1 MSFPGSPNLLETAAW
16 TATALL
22 LGGLVI
28 LRRHGAR
35 LPSLPGDPDLPP
47 DPPTVCLCIP
57 VRDEALELAAA
68 LDSWLAQD
76 HPALRILVVDDGSTD
91 GSTEMLRTRE
101 AARPDR
107 LRVLRNDQL
116 PPGWL
121 GKNHALDLASRQ
133 PEAESADWLL
143 FADGDVQAAPDLL
156 RRAVAFALAQP
167 TDILALVP
175 AVDAVGPAER
185 LILPLAASAF
195 LMLVPPHQVPNPR
208 HPAFCGVGAFT
219 MVRRA
224 AYDAVGGH
232 AAAPLEAIDDMMLAR
247 RVKAKG
253 FINRVARGGPDLH
266 LRMYHSLSEL
276 VRAMRKNAAAVPAW
290 WLMPPALPLALM
302 IGLAP
307 IWLPLT
313 GHPGLALL
321 LWLLV
326 PALVGDTQQRMT
338 GRPMDLLWALWPLNT
353 LVFAAGTTWALV
365 DRLRGVNHWRGR
377 DVRIR

>member
-1 MSFPGSPNLLETAAW
+1 MAWLEVASWSSMGAIL
-16 TATALL
+16 AGLAL
-22 LGGLVI
+22 
-28 LRRHGAR
+28 LRRHWAR
-35 LPSLPGDPDLPP
+35 LPALEATPLLPLGPP
-47 DPPTVCLCIP
+47 SVCLCIP
-57 VRDEALELAAA
+57 VRDEIRELPAA

-76 HPALRILVVDDGSTD
+76 YLALRILVVDDGSTD
-91 GSTEMLRTRE
+91 GSTGVLRARE

-107 LRVLRNDQL
+107 LRVIRNDHL
-116 PPGWL
+116 PPRWL

-133 PEAESADWLL
+133 PEAEAADWLL
-143 FADGDVQAAPDLL
+143 FADGDVQATPDLL

-175 AVDAVGPAER
+175 AVDAIGPAER

-195 LMLVPPHQVPNPR
+195 LMLVPPHQVPNSR
-208 HPAFCGVGAFT
+208 HPSFCGVGAFT

-247 RVKAKG
+247 RVKAAG

-266 LRMYHSLSEL
+266 LRMYHGLGEL
-276 VRAMRKNAAAVPAW
+276 VRAMRKNAAALPAW
-290 WLMPPALPLALM
+290 WLLPPALPLALV

-307 IWLPLT
+307 VWLPFA

-326 PALVGDTQQRMT
+326 PALVGDTQQGMT

-353 LVFAAGTTWALV
+353 LVFAAGTAWALF

-377 DVRIR
+377 DVKLR

>member
-1 MSFPGSPNLLETAAW
+1 MVWLEAASWGSTGVILAA
-16 TATALL
+16 LIL
-22 LGGLVI
+22 
-28 LRRHGAR
+28 LRRHWAR
-35 LPSLPGDPDLPP
+35 LPHLEQDPVLPAVPP
-47 DPPTVCLCIP
+47 SVCLCIP
-57 VRDEALELAAA
+57 VRDEARELPAA
-68 LDSWLAQD
+68 LASWLAQD
-76 HPALRILVVDDGSTD
+76 YPRLSLLVVDDGSTD
-91 GSTEMLRTRE
+91 GSTEILRQHE
-101 AARPDR
+101 AAHPNQ
-107 LRVLRNDQL
+107 LRVLRNEHL

-133 PEAESADWLL
+133 PEASAADWLL

-156 RRAVAFALAQP
+156 RRAMAFTLAQP
-167 TDILALVP
+167 TDILALIP

-195 LMLVPPHQVPNPR
+195 LMLIPPHQVPNPR
-208 HPAFCGVGAFT
+208 HPAFCGVGGFT
-219 MVRRA
+219 LIRRT

-247 RVKAKG
+247 RVKAAG

-266 LRMYHSLSEL
+266 LRMYHGLVEL

-290 WLMPPALPLALM
+290 WLLPFVLPGALM

-307 IWLPLT
+307 LWLPFA

-326 PALVGDTQQRMT
+326 PALVGDVQQRMN
-338 GRPMDLLWALWPLNT
+338 GRPMDLLWAFWPL
-353 LVFAAGTTWALV
+353 LAPVFAGGTAWALW

-377 DVRIR
+377 EVELR